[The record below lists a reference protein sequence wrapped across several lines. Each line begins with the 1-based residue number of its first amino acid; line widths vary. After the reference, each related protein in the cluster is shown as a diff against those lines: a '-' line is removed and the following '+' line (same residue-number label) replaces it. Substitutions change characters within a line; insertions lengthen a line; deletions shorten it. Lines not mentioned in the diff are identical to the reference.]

1 MRALGSSA
9 GALYGGKAPPL
20 SRRDPRIR
28 GVPFPTRR
36 PTYAELERVYQ
47 ALASVHVYGESAV
60 GFLLS
65 RYVVS
70 CD

>member
-20 SRRDPRIR
+20 SRRDSRIR
-28 GVPFPTRR
+28 SVPFPTRR

-47 ALASVHVYGESAV
+47 ALTAVHVYGESAV
-60 GFLLS
+60 SFLVS
-65 RYVVS
+65 RYVVG
-70 CD
+70 CC